1 MRRFH
6 DAMPDLLAIA
16 GKGVLV
22 TTVMLAFLAALG
34 MLQ

>member
-1 MRRFH
+1 MRRVH
-6 DAMPDLLAIA
+6 SAVPDLLTIA

-22 TTVMLAFLAALG
+22 TGVMLALLGALG

>member
-6 DAMPDLLAIA
+6 SAVPDLLTIA
-16 GKGVLV
+16 AKGVLV
-22 TTVMLAFLAALG
+22 TGVMLTALAALG